1 MCQNN
6 LVHLLNIYHFT
17 YIFSHAHTEAHT
29 HKHTCTISTQEEWR
43 QLGTGVWLRGAKK
56 MGLAHRKT
64 MSGKPDIH
72 EIKKKCFEHI
82 ELPAKLL
89 VYFLRSNKSE
99 TSINHSSKATSLF
112 LTKQLKKHQ
121 WNLPSYVNKNGTDCV
136 QRLLNVMDADLVAI
150 WMGFKIRGYGKYSQL
165 WTFHQFE

>member
-1 MCQNN
+1 MYNQHTRRMAITRHRS
-6 LVHLLNIYHFT
+6 LV
-17 YIFSHAHTEAHT
+17 E
-29 HKHTCTISTQEEWR
+29 
-43 QLGTGVWLRGAKK
+43 RGKK

-121 WNLPSYVNKNGTDCV
+121 
-136 QRLLNVMDADLVAI
+136 
-150 WMGFKIRGYGKYSQL
+150 
-165 WTFHQFE
+165 